1 MSLRKVALLL
11 VALLWGSSCS
21 LFSGESD
28 EPRSEVRPPNIVVF
42 MTDDQR
48 PSGTLS
54 VMPATRRLF
63 VEEGTNFENAFATTP
78 MCCPSRATLFS
89 GRYAH
94 NHGVL
99 LNVEEDPESFDQ
111 SETIQKY
118 LGDAGYR
125 TGIFGKYLN
134 GWDLNRDP
142 PYFDEWAIF
151 SNSAPEGYYNGNWN
165 VDGRQQRVSDYS
177 TTYIRERALDF
188 IEDPDPRPW
197 LLFLNTAAPHPP
209 FTPEPR
215 YQDAPVPRFKPNPA
229 VNESDLA
236 DKHPFVRRLQT
247 RPETVKK
254 ERRNQ
259 LRTLMSVD
267 DLVEEVVGLIDERAE
282 TENTLV
288 FFLSDNG
295 FLWGEHGLTRKM
307 VPYEESVGI
316 PLLMRWPETV
326 APATVDSRL
335 VATNDI
341 PATILDA
348 AGLESKEPL
357 DGRSLLDDWDRERL
371 LLEFWAA
378 YGRPTWAATRTKSDV
393 YIEYYK
399 RDAETLTFRE
409 FYDLTNDPYQ
419 TRNLADSGKGREL
432 DMEARARTLAADRRC
447 RGPTCP

>member
-1 MSLRKVALLL
+1 VSSRKVVLLIL
-11 VALLWGSSCS
+11 ALLWGTSCS
-21 LFSGESD
+21 LFSGDGD
-28 EPRSEVRPPNIVVF
+28 EPRSDVHSPNILVI

-48 PSGTLS
+48 PSGTLD
-54 VMPATRRLF
+54 VMPSTRRLF
-63 VEEGTNFENAFATTP
+63 VEEGTKFENAFATTP

-99 LNVEEDPESFDQ
+99 LNLEENPEFDQ
-111 SETIQKY
+111 SNTTQKY

-134 GWDLNRDP
+134 GWNLTRDP
-142 PYFDEWAIF
+142 PHFDDWAIF
-151 SNSAPEGYYNGNWN
+151 SNSAPDGYYNGTWN
-165 VDGRQQRVSDYS
+165 VDGRQQKVSDYS

-197 LLFLNTAAPHPP
+197 LLYLHTAAPHPP

-215 YQDAPVPRFKPNPA
+215 YQDAPVPPFKPNPA
-229 VNESDLA
+229 VNETGLA
-236 DKHPFVRRLQT
+236 DKHPIVRRLQS
-247 RPETVKK
+247 RPKAVKRV
-254 ERRNQ
+254 RRNQ

-267 DLVEEVVGLIDERAE
+267 DLVEEVVGLVDERAE

-307 VPYEESVGI
+307 LPYEESVGI

-326 APATVDSRL
+326 APARVDSRL
-335 VATNDI
+335 VATNDV

-378 YGRPTWAATRTKSDV
+378 HGRPSWAATRTKSDV
-393 YIEYYK
+393 YIEYFK
-399 RDAETLTFRE
+399 SDAESLTFRE

-419 TRNLADSGKGREL
+419 TRNLADSAKGRDL
-432 DMEARARTLAADRRC
+432 DLEARARILATDRRC
-447 RGPTCP
+447 RGLTCP

>member
-1 MSLRKVALLL
+1 VSSRKVTLFIVALLS
-11 VALLWGSSCS
+11 GSSCS
-21 LFSGESD
+21 LLSGESD
-28 EPRSEVRPPNIVVF
+28 EPRSEVQPPNILVI

-63 VEEGTNFENAFATTP
+63 VEGGTKFENALATTP

-99 LNVEEDPESFDQ
+99 LNVEENPEGFHQMQTS
-111 SETIQKY
+111 QKY
-118 LGDAGYR
+118 LGDSGYR

-134 GWDLNRDP
+134 GWDLTRDP
-142 PYFDEWAIF
+142 PHFDDWAIF
-151 SNSAPEGYYNGNWN
+151 SNSAPDGYHNGMWN
-165 VDGRQQRVSDYS
+165 VDGQLQRISDYS

-188 IEDPDPRPW
+188 IGDTDRRPW
-197 LLFLNTAAPHPP
+197 LLFLHTAAPHPP

-215 YQDAPVPRFKPNPA
+215 YQGAPVPRFKPNPA
-229 VNESDLA
+229 VKETDLS

-247 RPETVKK
+247 RPETARS
-254 ERRNQ
+254 ERRKQ

-267 DLVEEVVGLIDERAE
+267 DLVEEVLRLVDERGE

-326 APATVDSRL
+326 SPGRVDSRL
-335 VATNDI
+335 VATNDV
-341 PATILDA
+341 PATIVDA
-348 AGLESKEPL
+348 AGLESREPM

-378 YGRPTWAATRTKSDV
+378 HGRPTWAATRTKTDV

-399 RDAETLTFRE
+399 RDAETVTYRE
-409 FYDLTNDPYQ
+409 FYDLRNDPFQ
-419 TRNLADSGKGREL
+419 TRNLADFAEGREL
-432 DMEARARTLAADRRC
+432 DLKARARTLAADRRC
-447 RGPTCP
+447 RGLNCP